1 MRFFSNDARETNDD
15 HPDRPVDDS
24 AVPQQRIG
32 SPWSATPTDSPD
44 TDGSAAGSDGRVDD
58 QDGDSVET
66 RAEAD
71 GAKTDAAEADTYTD
85 ADTDAEVETGTED
98 DTERANHDD
107 DSDEPHAAGTPLDGD
122 AADDHDTTDDHDA
135 TDDGDTTD
143 SDAHGAEETATGPDV
158 DAASA
163 ATPGES
169 GSVSTTYAS
178 AAAADDTMADRDDT
192 VTEDPMPADTADSAT
207 GVAAVPVA
215 AVAAQATSEPAK
227 PGSVPEKNLDSLF
240 GADSAKDFQERW
252 REVQLRFV
260 DSPKDAAA
268 EAAGLVDEA
277 VDKLTAS
284 LRAQKDTLLSDS
296 DDTEKLRL
304 ELRGYRDILNK
315 ILSL

>member
-24 AVPQQRIG
+24 AAVPEQRLG

-44 TDGSAAGSDGRVDD
+44 TPGSAADPVVPSDGRVDE

-66 RAEAD
+66 RSEAD
-71 GAKTDAAEADTYTD
+71 TAADAEADTAAD
-85 ADTDAEVETGTED
+85 AK
-98 DTERANHDD
+98 
-107 DSDEPHAAGTPLDGD
+107 GD
-122 AADDHDTTDDHDA
+122 A
-135 TDDGDTTD
+135 
-143 SDAHGAEETATGPDV
+143 PF
-158 DAASA
+158 A
-163 ATPGES
+163 ATPVEP
-169 GSVSTTYAS
+169 GSETTTYAS
-178 AAAADDTMADRDDT
+178 AAASDDTEADRDDT
-192 VTEDPMPADTADSAT
+192 VTEDPTPAETADSAT
-207 GVAAVPVA
+207 AVAAVPVA

-240 GADSAKDFQERW
+240 GADSAKGFQERW

-260 DSPKDAAA
+260 DSPKDATA

-277 VDKLTAS
+277 VDQLTES
-284 LRAQKDTLLSDS
+284 LKAQKDTLLSDS

-304 ELRGYRDILNK
+304 ELRGYRDILNR